1 MTFDISKFNDCKILV
16 IGDLMI
22 DEYVWGEVD
31 RISPEAPVQV
41 VAVTGEDYTLG
52 GAGNVINNLV
62 TLGANVWAIGVIGN
76 DARGKLLLEKLK
88 DLNVDANGV
97 ITELER
103 PSTIKTRIIAAH
115 QHVLRIDRET
125 HKEIARQTFSKLAAA
140 AEKIIPGAGAVLI
153 SDYGKG
159 MITPEFLKEIIHCAR
174 KHKKPVIIDP
184 KGFDYTMYR
193 GASLVTPNKKE
204 ASQASG
210 IEIEDTAALHR
221 AGEKILE
228 NTGIERMLVTLGKD
242 GMVLFEP
249 DQKPFKI
256 ATRARQVFDV
266 SGAGDTVVALLGL
279 ALAAG
284 STYKEAVALANT
296 AAGLVVGKVGTATVS
311 QKELKAALQPSF
323 DPAVLKQIPL
333 ADLNSLAADL
343 KKKGKIIVLTNG
355 CFDLLHAGHIAFFT
369 QAKAMGDVL
378 IVAIDDDESVRQLK
392 GTGRPV
398 IRAKERIKIIGA
410 LDVVDYV
417 VVFPTDQL
425 KNLIK
430 TLQPDVLTK
439 GSNYQHETVYGHEIV
454 EQYGG
459 RVALIPISD
468 DISSTDIINKIKGG
482 KSEK

>member
-1 MTFDISKFNDCKILV
+1 MAFDISKFNDCKILV

-76 DARGKLLLEKLK
+76 DASGQQLLEKLK
-88 DLNVDANGV
+88 DLNVDAGGV
-97 ITELER
+97 IAEPER

-115 QHVLRIDRET
+115 QHVLRIDRESR
-125 HKEIARQTFSKLAAA
+125 KEIARRTFSKLAGA

-159 MITPEFLKEIIHCAR
+159 LITAEFLKEIIHCAR
-174 KHKKPVIIDP
+174 KHQKPVIVDP
-184 KGFDYTMYR
+184 KGFDYTKYS
-193 GASLVTPNKKE
+193 GAALVTPNKKE

-210 IEIEDTAALHR
+210 IEIEDTNTLHM
-221 AGEKILE
+221 AGEKILA
-228 NTGIERMLVTLGKD
+228 NTRIERMLVTLGKD

-256 ATRARQVFDV
+256 ATRARQIFDV

-284 STYKEAVALANT
+284 ATYKEAMALANT
-296 AAGLVVGKVGTATVS
+296 AAGLVIGKVGTATVS

-333 ADLNSLAADL
+333 AELDSLAADL
-343 KKKGKIIVLTNG
+343 KKKGKKIVLTNG

-369 QAKAMGDVL
+369 QAKSLGDVL
-378 IVAIDDDESVRQLK
+378 IVAIDDDDSVRQIK
-392 GTGRPV
+392 GAGRPV
-398 IRAKERIKIIGA
+398 IHAKERVKIIGA

-425 KNLIK
+425 KKLIE
-430 TLQPDVLTK
+430 TLKPDVLTK
-439 GSNYQHETVYGHEIV
+439 GGNYRQETVYGHEIV
-454 EQYGG
+454 EQHGG

-468 DISSTDIINKIKGG
+468 DISSTDIINRIKGG
-482 KSEK
+482 GPKL